1 MNNFLILSKQT
12 VICLLTYHNTCYNMC
27 YHFQLLMFQDI
38 ADQRLIYAGHLLDDV
53 QLLTDVFGLN
63 GATNSFQTQSSYQH
77 SGPYTIHLAC
87 TSKSYVSPSQRST
100 R

>member
-1 MNNFLILSKQT
+1 MFVELSAILVIFTIFLTFTLI
-12 VICLLTYHNTCYNMC
+12 
-27 YHFQLLMFQDI
+27 FQDI

-63 GATNSFQTQSSYQH
+63 GASNSFQTQSSYQH